1 MIKKI
6 IFISL
11 TVLLF
16 SSSHSQTNLKVN
28 GLTAFVL
35 IPNIAIETTLKNHWT
50 FQADVSASFWKSING
65 GPLQFIILTP
75 ELRYHINSNN
85 QGFYFGGHIAGGK
98 FKLQKWS
105 YTETQYYQKGYNY
118 MMGVTIGYQK
128 KISTNF
134 LIDIFAGGGNQQA
147 FYKGY
152 SFYTGERVEKAHDY
166 NKSGEWL
173 PYRGGIM
180 ICYQFK

>member
-1 MIKKI
+1 MINKYVI
-6 IFISL
+6 YFLLIFS
-11 TVLLF
+11 F
-16 SSSHSQTNLKVN
+16 NYSNSQTYLKFN
-28 GLTAFVL
+28 GVTAFAL
-35 IPNIAIETTLKNHWT
+35 IPNIGIETTLKNHFS

-65 GPLQFIILTP
+65 GPLEFVIITP

-85 QGFYFGGHIAGGK
+85 QGFYFGGHIAGST
-98 FKLQKWS
+98 FKLQKWN
-105 YTETQYYQKGYNY
+105 YAETQYYQKGYNY
-118 MMGVTIGYQK
+118 MIGATIGYQTRISK
-128 KISTNF
+128 KF

-152 SFYTGERVEKAHDY
+152 YLNTEGRYEKAHDF

-180 ICYQFK
+180 FCYTIN